1 MVLVMYVV
9 VPKWFCLCVCLQSSF
24 FFRSGYIL
32 SCYDD
37 SCVAVWLLVLLVGL
51 AECNHFG
58 SKYVCAWFIV
68 GIRFI
73 CKAYLLENRGRSLYH
88 TIAYY
93 SLLKYSTTQAPGFIC
108 LKNYNKSRCSL

>member
-9 VPKWFCLCVCLQSSF
+9 VPKWFCLCGCLQS
-24 FFRSGYIL
+24 SGYIL

-37 SCVAVWLLVLLVGL
+37 SCVAVWLLVLLVVL

-68 GIRFI
+68 GIGFI
-73 CKAYLLENRGRSLYH
+73 CKAYLWENRGRILLH
-88 TIAYY
+88 TIAFY
-93 SLLKYSTTQAPGFIC
+93 SLLKYSNTQAPVFI
-108 LKNYNKSRCSL
+108 SLFA